1 MQKDRAPLQ
10 RRRGGG
16 HPSSASSRRQREA
29 IPSGVGLLLVVWS
42 PLPVMA
48 LLEVG
53 SDLGRV
59 NVAAAMLGISVVTIL
74 LYASDKR
81 KAQARKWR
89 IPESTLHWLA
99 FLGGWPAALVAQRL
113 LRHKTAKKSFQRV
126 FWMIGVIHQ
135 CIALDCLLKWR
146 FSLAAVGWV
155 SQLNSSG

>member
-1 MQKDRAPLQ
+1 MRKWTELRVNGGEGAVI
-10 RRRGGG
+10 RRRW
-16 HPSSASSRRQREA
+16 REA
-29 IPSGVGLLLVVWS
+29 MPSGMGLLFVLWF

-48 LLEVG
+48 LLAVG
-53 SDLGRV
+53 SELGRV
-59 NVAAAMLGISVVTIL
+59 HVAAALLGISLVTIL

-81 KAQARKWR
+81 KAQRGKWR
-89 IPESTLHWLA
+89 IPESTLHWMA
-99 FLGGWPAALVAQRL
+99 FLGGWPAALVAQQL
-113 LRHKTAKKSFQRV
+113 LRHKTSKKSFQRV